1 LKLAVVVVA
10 VDVDAVAFYRW
21 LLVTQSSVDDWVDLV
36 EILLE
41 DVVVVVFVVVVVVV
55 VVVVEVDVVVAV
67 VVVGVEQFAP
77 HIESSMDNSIG
88 SRNTK
93 RQKCSHTF
101 YSVSNEIKVFI
112 RHK

>member
-1 LKLAVVVVA
+1 M
-10 VDVDAVAFYRW
+10 
-21 LLVTQSSVDDWVDLV
+21 
-36 EILLE
+36 
-41 DVVVVVFVVVVVVV
+41 VVVFVVVVVVV

-77 HIESSMDNSIG
+77 HIESSTDNSIG
-88 SRNTK
+88 SRNTE

-112 RHK
+112 LYQVIKKKEEFCLLISFRMFVITEE